1 MASPP
6 SSSLEGIAFLETALA
21 ASAAVE
27 AASALGVLARLDD
40 GPVTPAVL
48 AADCAMGERD
58 AGLLL
63 TALTGLGLVES
74 TGDESYRA
82 TLPDLVS
89 LVSLL
94 PRWQGLGEVL
104 RRGHPVVT
112 ADTRAGA
119 EAQYGDDAEAHYGDD
134 IERYLDVM
142 SAPAAELAADHLAST
157 GLCILDLGAG
167 AAPWSLAIARRDP
180 TCRVR
185 AVDLPAVLPATRR
198 AVSACGLES
207 QFDFLAG
214 DLFAVDWGSPV
225 YDLAIL
231 GNICQLFDETTN
243 RRLLAR
249 ASEALRPGGRLAI
262 LDVLPHEGMDGP
274 LPVVLYA
281 LGLLMRTPSG
291 RVYPFSTY
299 VSWLREAGY
308 ESIERFD
315 LSTASPIALIVASCS
330 I

>member
-1 MASPP
+1 MRAPQLASAP
-6 SSSLEGIAFLETALA
+6 SSSLGGIAFLQEAQAALA
-21 ASAAVE
+21 AVKAAKR
-27 AASALGVLARLDD
+27 LGVLARLDD

-48 AADCAMGERD
+48 AADCAMGETG

-63 TALTGLGLVES
+63 TALTGLGLVKS
-74 TGDESYRA
+74 TGEESYRA

-104 RRGHPVVT
+104 RRGRPVVT
-112 ADTRAGA
+112 GDGPAGA
-119 EAQYGDDAEAHYGDD
+119 ETHYGDD

-214 DLFAVDWGSPV
+214 DPFAVDWGSPV

-262 LDVLPHEGMDGP
+262 LDVLPDEGMDGP

-281 LGLLMRTPSG
+281 MGLLMRTPSG